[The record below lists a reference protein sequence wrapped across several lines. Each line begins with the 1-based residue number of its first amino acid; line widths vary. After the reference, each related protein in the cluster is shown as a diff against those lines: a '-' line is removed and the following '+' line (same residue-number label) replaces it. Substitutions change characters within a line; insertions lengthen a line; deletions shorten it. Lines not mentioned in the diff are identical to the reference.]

1 MSDVVVIGIKGK
13 NKIKFNSGVQKISHE
28 ELDKFISLMIE
39 AINSMG
45 LTPHVHKVTTP
56 DATENKIPRGQLWC
70 PYCKTTHKYKRGEFG
85 ADVCPICGISS
96 DDFYTRK
103 YNNKK

>member
-1 MSDVVVIGIKGK
+1 MNDVVVIGMKGK
-13 NKIKFNSGVQKISHE
+13 NKIRFNSGVQKISHE
-28 ELDKFISLMIE
+28 LKDKFVSLMIE
-39 AINSMG
+39 AINNMG
-45 LTPHVHKVTTP
+45 LTPHVYELHTPSATT
-56 DATENKIPRGQLWC
+56 EKIPRGQLWC
-70 PYCKTTHKYKRGEFG
+70 PYCQSVHKFKKGEFG